1 MQFIECIVIN
11 QLMNNLFCLTSDFT
25 FQRARNN
32 LQLEINKQ
40 TTQVCKLFV
49 TQFGLIYFLSTF
61 KIKALN
67 QQVVDTERRMKK
79 ELDNKTQEHGKQIA
93 ALQQANMVSLQKSKQ
108 DKDRLQEEKS
118 DLQRQLYAVVSNF
131 LTIQTFF

>member
-1 MQFIECIVIN
+1 M
-11 QLMNNLFCLTSDFT
+11 
-25 FQRARNN
+25 
-32 LQLEINKQ
+32 K
-40 TTQVCKLFV
+40 
-49 TQFGLIYFLSTF
+49 
-61 KIKALN
+61 
-67 QQVVDTERRMKK
+67 DTERWMKK

-108 DKDRLQEEKS
+108 DKDRLQGEKS